1 MPVKLKDFVI
11 GLARKAGFDPASE
24 AAKPFFDAL
33 PDTDVPEDVQKGV
46 DNNLISITDAKNNHP
61 ILKNHY
67 HKQALD
73 GIDSTIVDLMTE
85 MELDDDTKAS
95 ILAEKSS
102 FKRVPLL
109 TKKIAELTAAKAG
122 ASAPDKKEIQK
133 QIDAL
138 HAQIADEKKA
148 RAADKKAFDDQLVGF
163 KINTQIGTLLSPHKT
178 IHDDGD
184 PEVKSTIIN
193 TLITKALQDNQAKF
207 AFDETGNF
215 TLLKI
220 DGTNFYGENHQ
231 QITPAQFIEQT
242 LAKTKQLKVSPG
254 SNGANNQQRG
264 NPTPKRADGQP
275 ENTGQQAVT
284 DLNTQAIKDFTEGSK
299 NGFQPTY

>member
-1 MPVKLKDFVI
+1 MPVKLKDFII

-24 AAKPFFDAL
+24 AAKPFFDAI

-73 GIDSTIVDLMTE
+73 GIDSTIVDLMAE
-85 MELDDDTKAS
+85 MEVDEETKAA

-122 ASAPDKKEIQK
+122 ATAPDKKEIQK

-138 HAQIADEKKA
+138 HTQIAAEKTA
-148 RAADKKAFDDQLVGF
+148 RANDKKSFDDQLKGYQV
-163 KINTQIGTLLSPHKT
+163 KYKVDTLLSAHKT
-178 IHDDGD
+178 IHDDLD
-184 PEVKSTIIN
+184 PEVKSTVIN

-207 AFDETGNF
+207 DFDDQGNF
-215 TLLKI
+215 TLLKQ
-220 DGTNFYGENHQ
+220 DGTNYYGENHQ

-242 LAKTKQLKVSPG
+242 LAKTKQLKVSPA
-254 SNGANNQQRG
+254 ANPANPQRG
-264 NPTPKRADGQP
+264 NQQPKRADGQP

-284 DLNTQAIKDFTEGSK
+284 DLNAQALKDFAEGSK
-299 NGFQPTY
+299 NGHVPSY

>member
-1 MPVKLKDFVI
+1 MVKLKDFVI
-11 GLARKAGFDPASE
+11 GLARKAGYDITAE

-73 GIDSTIVDLMTE
+73 GIDSTIMDLMTE
-85 MELDDDTKAS
+85 MEVDDDTKNL

-122 ASAPDKKEIQK
+122 ASQPDKKKIQD

-138 HAQIADEKKA
+138 HTQIAAEKTA
-148 RAADKKAFDDQLVGF
+148 RAIDKKSFDDQLKGYQV
-163 KINTQIGTLLSPHKT
+163 KYKVDTLLSAHKT
-178 IHDDGD
+178 IHDDLD
-184 PEVKSTIIN
+184 PEVKSTVIN

-207 AFDETGNF
+207 DFDETGNF
-215 TLLKI
+215 TLLKN

-242 LAKTKQLKVSPG
+242 LAKTKQLKVSPA
-254 SNGANNQQRG
+254 ANPANPQRG
-264 NPTPKRADGQP
+264 NPTKKVDGAP

-284 DLNTQAIKDFTEGSK
+284 DLNAQALKDFAESTK
-299 NGFQPTY
+299 NGVPSY